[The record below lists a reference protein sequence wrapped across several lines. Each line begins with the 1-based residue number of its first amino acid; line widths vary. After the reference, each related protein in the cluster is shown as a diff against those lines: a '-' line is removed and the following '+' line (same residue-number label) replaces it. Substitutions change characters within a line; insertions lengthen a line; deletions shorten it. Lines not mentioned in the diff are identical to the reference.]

1 MVGSPV
7 PMGTAGSRF
16 ARSGW
21 SWSTPLDRTGRSRAP
36 AVLSLLI
43 TITLFT
49 TDGLTGGLTAGAE
62 KG

>member
-1 MVGSPV
+1 
-7 PMGTAGSRF
+7 MGTAGSRF

-21 SWSTPLDRTGRSRAP
+21 SWSTALDRTGRDL
-36 AVLSLLI
+36 VLPVVLTLLI